1 MWNSSSVLYFFWH
14 WHFWVIC
21 QLFWR
26 MSLGSDLS
34 DYSLMIS
41 FRSCVLTEPPPG
53 WSCVLLSA
61 HYQAAPDVKVASTG
75 FSRFPAGAVIKSPPA
90 NAEDARDV
98 GLIPGSGRSPGAG
111 NGNPFQCSCLE
122 NPMARRAWQPT
133 RHRVAKSPVRLSAD
147 RPGSSTL
154 MLLFSLSLAV
164 RKYLYIVQTSI
175 STQRFDNS
183 LIIFVWINYW
193 FGNDAYKSVIF
204 PMFHFF
210 I

>member
-1 MWNSSSVLYFFWH
+1 MDGKRNHKERRRHGRGREREGRRGRGRCEEHVELRF
-14 WHFWVIC
+14 C
-21 QLFWR
+21 QGFPG
-26 MSLGSDLS
+26 GSGVRNPL
-34 DYSLMIS
+34 
-41 FRSCVLTEPPPG
+41 
-53 WSCVLLSA
+53 
-61 HYQAAPDVKVASTG
+61 
-75 FSRFPAGAVIKSPPA
+75 A
-90 NAEDARDV
+90 NAGDV

-133 RHRVAKSPVRLSAD
+133 RHRVAKSRVRLSAD

-183 LIIFVWINYW
+183 LIIFV
-193 FGNDAYKSVIF
+193 
-204 PMFHFF
+204 
-210 I
+210 